1 MKKKIKMTC
10 ILKSG
15 VKITDT
21 IKVDRKDKKARDTIV
36 AMQQEIEKY
45 MSSSNSEAG
54 QLTWGTTT
62 INLSEVA
69 AIKFKEN

>member
-1 MKKKIKMTC
+1 MKKKVTMTC

-21 IKVDRKDKKARDTIV
+21 IKVDRKDKKARGTIV
-36 AMQQEIEKY
+36 AIQNEIEKY
-45 MSSSNSEAG
+45 MGSSNSEAG
-54 QLTWGTTT
+54 QITWGTTI

>member
-1 MKKKIKMTC
+1 MKKKVTLTC

>member
-1 MKKKIKMTC
+1 MKKKIKMIC